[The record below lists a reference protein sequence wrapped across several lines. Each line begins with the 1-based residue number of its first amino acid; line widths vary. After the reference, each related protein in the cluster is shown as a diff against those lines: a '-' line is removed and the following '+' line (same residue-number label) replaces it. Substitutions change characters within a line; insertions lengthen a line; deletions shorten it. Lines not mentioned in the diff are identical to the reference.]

1 MPISTSCTS
10 TISTQPVTAG
20 DVTRP
25 STPHE
30 DVQTSWADEEDV
42 LSIAHKYVN
51 TYFSSFTFFILDLHA
66 ACTGAKSLLNI
77 ACYGKDNTC
86 VITL

>member
-10 TISTQPVTAG
+10 TISAQPVTAG

-25 STPHE
+25 SSPHE
-30 DVQTSWADEEDV
+30 DVQMSWADEEDV

-51 TYFSSFTFFILDLHA
+51 TYFSAFTFFILDLHA

-77 ACYGKDNTC
+77 ACYSKANTC

>member
-10 TISTQPVTAG
+10 SISTQPDTAHNVSG
-20 DVTRP
+20 P
-25 STPHE
+25 SSPRE
-30 DVQTSWADEEDV
+30 DVQMSWADEEDV

-51 TYFSSFTFFILDLHA
+51 TYFSAFTFFMLDLHA
-66 ACTGAKSLLNI
+66 ACSDTKSILYI
-77 ACYGKDNTC
+77 ACYGKVNTC

>member
-10 TISTQPVTAG
+10 TIPTQPVTAS
-20 DVTRP
+20 DVTCP
-25 STPHE
+25 SSPRE
-30 DVQTSWADEEDV
+30 DVQTSRADEEDV

-51 TYFSSFTFFILDLHA
+51 TYFSAFTFFILDLHA
-66 ACTGAKSLLNI
+66 ACTGTKSLINI
-77 ACYGKDNTC
+77 ACYGKDNAC